1 MMAVGDSIA
10 MMASQLRQF
19 SPQDFAKFHPGGS
32 LGRKLARVDQLM
44 RPLDS
49 CRVTSSATIRSAM
62 IATSKTGRRSGAVML
77 TDESGR
83 LAGIF
88 TDSDLARLLESRSE
102 NAFDQSID
110 SQMTKQPLTILGGTL
125 LSDAIALMS
134 HRKIS
139 ELPVVSETNEPI
151 GMLDIT
157 DLMSLGDDVQGL
169 SLIHI

>member
-1 MMAVGDSIA
+1 
-10 MMASQLRQF
+10 
-19 SPQDFAKFHPGGS
+19 
-32 LGRKLARVDQLM
+32 
-44 RPLDS
+44 
-49 CRVTSSATIRSAM
+49 
-62 IATSKTGRRSGAVML
+62 ML
-77 TDESGR
+77 TDESGQ
-83 LAGIF
+83 LVGIF

-139 ELPVVSETNEPI
+139 ELPVVTETNEPI

-157 DLMSLGDDVQGL
+157 DLMSLGDDAQGAPTIPL
-169 SLIHI
+169 NQPKLDQ